1 MKLGDFFLNFYHG
14 VIISF
19 FLKGG
24 QTDAAKFLSWLG
36 LKISPLEDINEIISY
51 DDDDE
56 EIDFKVGWFD
66 NLNKFMP
73 KSGLLIQESKEEG
86 FASIITI
93 WVQSMVFANT
103 GENHRVS
110 NSVFKVTRIIELVNC

>member
-36 LKISPLEDINEIISY
+36 LKISPLKDINEIISY
-51 DDDDE
+51 DDE
-56 EIDFKVGWFD
+56 EIDFKVSWFD

-86 FASIITI
+86 FAFSLQDPYRHKEILETF
-93 WVQSMVFANT
+93 M
-103 GENHRVS
+103 E
-110 NSVFKVTRIIELVNC
+110 KVNLSDIGK